1 MIWTDNYNE
10 EGEKGRKYDLERMW
24 KTEDGT
30 DKEKIWGRWQYREE
44 KDNKTIQ
51 HKMSG
56 TVKNIYQKDFS
67 HGWAE
72 ENQVEK
78 RNNIIKRLI
87 RIPVEGYLILLTQW
101 LEHEENIDKM
111 ENTLW
116 LEED

>member
-1 MIWTDNYNE
+1 MIRTDNYGE

-51 HKMSG
+51 QKMSEAV
-56 TVKNIYQKDFS
+56 TNIYQKYFS

-78 RNNIIKRLI
+78 RSNIIKRLI
-87 RIPVEGYLILLTQW
+87 WIPVEGYLILLTQW